1 MARTPI
7 RLDLDADTLARIE
20 EVRPAT
26 VPIEEWVGEAV
37 RRRLAEEAAEPIE
50 FVDDCAI

>member
-1 MARTPI
+1 MVRNLI

-20 EVRPAT
+20 SVRPRT
-26 VPIEEWVGEAV
+26 VPLDEWVSEAV
-37 RRRLAEEAAEPIE
+37 NRRLAEEEADPVE